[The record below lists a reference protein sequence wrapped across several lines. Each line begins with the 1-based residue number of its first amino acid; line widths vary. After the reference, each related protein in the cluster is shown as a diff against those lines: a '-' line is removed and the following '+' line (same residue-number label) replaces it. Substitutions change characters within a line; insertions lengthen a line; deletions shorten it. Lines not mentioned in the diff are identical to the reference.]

1 MGNSK
6 TSRSTVDKSNQCDPT
21 LLLPTDF
28 DEHNCEQ
35 KIDYL
40 IKTIIP
46 LMKER
51 NDFLLRTELLLVSLN
66 ALYEKKLEVDRLEV
80 ENT

>member
-1 MGNSK
+1 M
-6 TSRSTVDKSNQCDPT
+6 DKSNQCDPT

-28 DEHNCEQ
+28 DQHNCEQ

-46 LMKER
+46 LIKGR
-51 NDFLLRTELLLVSLN
+51 NDLLLRTELLLISLN
-66 ALYEKKLEVDRLEV
+66 ALYENKL
-80 ENT
+80 NG